1 MDASLA
7 GKHIHFVTGKLSEH
21 ALRNMLER
29 LAKQLGFKPTVQ
41 VLKITVAAL
50 MTTDWIAPRIEVPEG
65 TDCVVI
71 PGLCKGNMKLL
82 EEKAGVPVER
92 GPEDC
97 RRLDEWFGQKRQDL
111 DGYGQYDIEVI
122 AEINTCI
129 KCFPDCYVRVAGFDN
144 IKQVQCSAFLAHR
157 PASEAACAVDQRQ
170 VQG

>member
-1 MDASLA
+1 MMDASLA

-122 AEINTCI
+122 AEINHANRFSE
-129 KCFPDCYVRVAGFDN
+129 KN
-144 IKQVQCSAFLAHR
+144 LLA
-157 PASEAACAVDQRQ
+157 EATRLRLLGADVIDVGCTP
-170 VQG
+170 GES